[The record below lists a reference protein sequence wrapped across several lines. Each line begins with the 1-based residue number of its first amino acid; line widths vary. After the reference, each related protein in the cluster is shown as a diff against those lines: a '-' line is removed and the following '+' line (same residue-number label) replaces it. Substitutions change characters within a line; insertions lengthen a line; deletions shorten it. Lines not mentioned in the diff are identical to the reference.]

1 MRVFIVSPNTDGQ
14 TLPINRRQKAYNNG
28 TLIIEQ
34 LQRTEDAG
42 TYTCM
47 AQNKQKQTARRNV
60 EIQVLSKFSPIFR
73 RRHSNKKSI
82 EIQNCPSIF
91 RTTQKVP
98 PKIMPI
104 QSMTNMLKE
113 GMRAAISCQILEGDL
128 PVTFRWERNGK
139 SLLGTG

>member
-1 MRVFIVSPNTDGQ
+1 MCECRVCSHSNSFTSDGQ

-60 EIQVLSKFSPIFR
+60 EIQVLSK
-73 RRHSNKKSI
+73 
-82 EIQNCPSIF
+82 
-91 RTTQKVP
+91 
-98 PKIMPI
+98 
-104 QSMTNMLKE
+104 L
-113 GMRAAISCQILEGDL
+113 
-128 PVTFRWERNGK
+128 
-139 SLLGTG
+139 